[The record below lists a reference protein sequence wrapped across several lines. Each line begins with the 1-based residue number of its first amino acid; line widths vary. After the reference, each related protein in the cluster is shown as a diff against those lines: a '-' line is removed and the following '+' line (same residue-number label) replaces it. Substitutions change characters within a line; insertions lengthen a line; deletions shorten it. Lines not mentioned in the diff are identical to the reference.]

1 MLHLSQQMRL
11 LQKLTPQ
18 QIQYLK
24 LLQLPT
30 LALEQN
36 IKMEL
41 EANPLLEEGVE
52 DEIELEQSDDDT
64 PPSPEEEAAA
74 EEKKED
80 DFTFEDFLND
90 EETYTPKGEK
100 QSSDDE
106 DKDEFPI
113 AAPTPL
119 TEKLLDQLHLADV
132 TDMGML
138 VAEEIIGNID
148 EDGYLHRDLES
159 IVTDINLTHKL
170 HLTVTQVEEVLKII
184 QRLEPPGIGSRSL
197 QECLLIQLEFI
208 KPDLDPVELAKT
220 LIREHFEQFHVKDAA
235 TVASLLHISL
245 TDAEKVIDL
254 LSRLHSKP
262 GRKSEESNGDDNVHD
277 SLAAGLS
284 DTLLKQLRER
294 NTSRID
300 LLLAQEIIHCIN
312 GNGYFRG
319 DLAIIVDNLNSMH
332 HLQLTVDA
340 AESMLRTIQQL
351 EPKGIGAR
359 SAKESI
365 LIQLESLPPAL
376 DRVAVA
382 RKLLSEH
389 FDEFT
394 KKHYEQISKLML
406 IPLDD
411 VKRVLD
417 LISHLNPKP
426 GEGTITAQENYLVP
440 DFIVTKDEN
449 NFVIQLNDKNIPPL
463 RINRNYRELMSKRNK
478 ATSAE
483 TKQFLKQKFDSAK
496 WFIASIYQRRET
508 MLKVMHAIVDR
519 QRDFFET
526 GEGLKPLIYKDIA
539 ETIRMDISTISRVVN
554 GKYVQTDFGV
564 YELRHFFSEGIS
576 TQSGEDVSNKE
587 VKERI
592 KEILATEDKSKPLS
606 DEEIA
611 SILKEKGFN
620 IARRTVAKY
629 RESMMIPVA
638 RLRRSI

>member
-64 PPSPEEEAAA
+64 PTSTEEEKAA
-74 EEKKED
+74 EEKKDD

-90 EETYTPKGEK
+90 EETYTSKGEK

-138 VAEEIIGNID
+138 VAEEIIGNVD

-159 IVTDINLTHKL
+159 IVSDVNLTHKL
-170 HLTVTQVEEVLKII
+170 HLTVAQVEEVLKII
-184 QRLEPPGIGSRSL
+184 QRLDPPGIGSRSL
-197 QECLLIQLEFI
+197 QECLLIQLEFS
-208 KPDLDPVELAKT
+208 KGDPHLVDLA
-220 LIREHFEQFHVKDAA
+220 R
-235 TVASLLHISL
+235 
-245 TDAEKVIDL
+245 
-254 LSRLHSKP
+254 
-262 GRKSEESNGDDNVHD
+262 
-277 SLAAGLS
+277 
-284 DTLLKQLRER
+284 TLL
-294 NTSRID
+294 T
-300 LLLAQEIIHCIN
+300 H
-312 GNGYFRG
+312 
-319 DLAIIVDNLNSMH
+319 
-332 HLQLTVDA
+332 
-340 AESMLRTIQQL
+340 
-351 EPKGIGAR
+351 
-359 SAKESI
+359 
-365 LIQLESLPPAL
+365 
-376 DRVAVA
+376 
-382 RKLLSEH
+382 H

-394 KKHYEQISKLML
+394 KKHYEHISKLMF

-411 VKRVLD
+411 VKKVID

-426 GEGTITAQENYLVP
+426 GEGTITAQENYLIP

-463 RINRNYRELMSKRNK
+463 RINRNYRELMSKQNK

-539 ETIRMDISTISRVVN
+539 ETILMDISTISRVVN

-564 YELRHFFSEGIS
+564 FELRHFFSEGIS

-592 KEILATEDKSKPLS
+592 KEILSSEDKSKPLS

-638 RLRRSI
+638 RLRRTI